1 MDLEGKPGR
10 ERQILYDSIFMWNLK
25 TKMYK
30 QQQQLLIDTENRL
43 VVNSGVGG
51 WEIGKMVAG
60 VNCMVTDGN

>member
-10 ERQILYDSIFMWNLK
+10 ERQILHDSILMLNLK

-30 QQQQLLIDTENRL
+30 QQQQQKLLHRYREQIF

-51 WEIGKMVAG
+51 
-60 VNCMVTDGN
+60 